1 MSSTAPKQQTKQA
14 PAAEAAPVLRIYEVS
29 GQFTPRRLVEAFN
42 TVDAKRRYCDMYSL
56 AHSRPIVV
64 VEPDNANTGG

>member
-1 MSSTAPKQQTKQA
+1 MSAVPARQPKQA

-56 AHSRPIVV
+56 AHSRPLVV
-64 VEPDNANTGG
+64 VEPDNANTVG